1 MVWELDFAS
10 SQLEALKVELLFV
23 KVQSNYDAYM
33 YAYMLGCWNTC
44 ASWYH
49 VANALR
55 NVVL

>member
-33 YAYMLGCWNTC
+33 LGCWNTC